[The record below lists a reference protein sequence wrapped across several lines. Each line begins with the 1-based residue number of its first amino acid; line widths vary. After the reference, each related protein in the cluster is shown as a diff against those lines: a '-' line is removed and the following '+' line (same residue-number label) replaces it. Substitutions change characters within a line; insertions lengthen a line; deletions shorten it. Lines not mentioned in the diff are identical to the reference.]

1 MTVLEGFVMEHDGY
15 DHAPTQECAEGV
27 LVGLKRCTVDAASGE
42 IDQVSRRHQLDRGRV
57 AQALV
62 RLAQGVD
69 PVVDSNATAV
79 ARYEWG
85 ALLAGR
91 RQS

>member
-1 MTVLEGFVMEHDGY
+1 MAVLHGFLTEHDGY
-15 DHAPTQECAEGV
+15 DDGKVQQCAEGV

-42 IDQVSRRHQLDRGRV
+42 IDKVSARHHLDSRRV
-57 AQALV
+57 AHALV
-62 RLAQGVD
+62 RLAQGVE
-69 PVVDSNATAV
+69 PEADSNATAV

-91 RQS
+91 RS